1 MPSYQIIQA
10 ERPAP
15 SVNYPVVESLIDL
28 FARWLQ
34 HRRDI
39 ADRCACDAT
48 EYALI
53 ARDLGLS
60 PSELDQLVRRGPHAA
75 DELPKMMAVLGL
87 DARAI
92 ARAQPLVVRD
102 LQRVC
107 ALCEQK
113 KQCERD
119 LAAGTAAQ
127 HYKEYCLNAPTFDS
141 LGAGSPS
148 ALRSGDQTDD
158 HRGIAPGT

>member
-10 ERPAP
+10 ERPAQ

-75 DELPKMMAVLGL
+75 DELSKMMAVLGL
-87 DARAI
+87 DVKAV

-113 KQCERD
+113 KQCDRD
-119 LAAGTAAQ
+119 LVAGSAAQ
-127 HYKEYCLNAPTFDS
+127 HYKEYCLNAPTFAS
-141 LGAGSPS
+141 LGAGRE
-148 ALRSGDQTDD
+148 AQKAQSG
-158 HRGIAPGT
+158 

>member
-1 MPSYQIIQA
+1 MPSYQIIPA
-10 ERPAP
+10 ARPAAP
-15 SVNYPVVESLIDL
+15 VNYPVVESLIDL

-34 HRRDI
+34 HRREI

-53 ARDLGLS
+53 ARDMGLS

-75 DELPKMMAVLGL
+75 DELPKMMAALGL
-87 DARAI
+87 DAKAI

-113 KQCERD
+113 KQCDRD
-119 LAAGTAAQ
+119 LGAGTAAQ
-127 HYKEYCLNAPTFDS
+127 HYKEYCLNASTFAS

-148 ALRSGDQTDD
+148 AKGGPQ
-158 HRGIAPGT
+158 